1 MKHDSNMT
9 PGSSCAEV
17 SAGPRQGKSAP
28 YEGTF
33 WYLSANGK
41 VTSVGDSVFSPDHPK
56 EKCAPLGGSTAHE
69 AAGVGA
75 LSS

>member
-9 PGSSCAEV
+9 LGSSCAEV
-17 SAGPRQGKSAP
+17 SAGPPQGKLAP

-33 WYLSANGK
+33 RYLNANGK
-41 VTSVGDSVFSPDHPK
+41 VTSVEDSVFSPGHLTG
-56 EKCAPLGGSTAHE
+56 KCAPLGGSTAHE
-69 AAGVGA
+69 VAGVGA

>member
-9 PGSSCAEV
+9 PGSSCAEF
-17 SAGPRQGKSAP
+17 SAGPPQGKSAP

-33 WYLSANGK
+33 RYLSANGK
-41 VTSVGDSVFSPDHPK
+41 VTSVGDSVFSPGHLT
-56 EKCAPLGGSTAHE
+56 EKCALPGGSTAHK